1 MVANA
6 KTDDDITTVSNEAF
20 VLLILE
26 NNWKH
31 WLEIYRKNDGNII
44 PMKGCGKRYLDCDIL
59 PKYTCGGAMPG
70 SQADRTGDFGKGWTN
85 EGVQQFN
92 ELFDKV
98 KED

>member
-1 MVANA
+1 M
-6 KTDDDITTVSNEAF
+6 
-20 VLLILE
+20 LILE

-44 PMKGCGKRYLDCDIL
+44 PMKGCGKCYLDCDIL
-59 PKYTCGGAMPG
+59 KKYTCGRAMP
-70 SQADRTGDFGKGWTN
+70 SLQVECTGDFGKGWTN
-85 EGVQQFN
+85 KQQVN